1 MYRQLQDYIEKQ
13 GFKGF
18 DPYDVLCSKIP
29 FHWLGRWGEVLAIQF
44 QKRNPIN
51 IRSLIGI
58 KKEYNAKAI
67 GLLLESYIKLEKLQ
81 PQKDFT
87 SQINFFFSF
96 LKDTISPGFNG
107 ACWGYPFAWSTTE
120 KHLPANAPNVVVTA
134 FAVRGLHSYY
144 EKTNDPIAAE
154 LIHSAARF
162 VFMDLPRNES
172 SEGTFFSYTPFQ
184 QDCCYNASLFAAE
197 ILARSVSISANESFR
212 TLAISAVDFV
222 VKQQQDDGHWNYS
235 RSLKT
240 GEERAQIDFH
250 QGYVIDSIFLIAQ
263 FLKIENH
270 AWNKAVSDGTKFY
283 REKQFLDSG
292 QSLWRI
298 PKAYPVDIHNQSQ
311 GIITFLRLSQLDSSY
326 LPFANTIAE
335 WTKMNMQHS
344 SGYFYYRKLK
354 GYTNKISY
362 LRWSNAWMLLAL
374 VTLEEKIAQRK

>member
-1 MYRQLQDYIEKQ
+1 MYRQLQEYIEKQ

-18 DPYDVLCSKIP
+18 DPYDVLCSKFP
-29 FHWLGRWGEVLAIQF
+29 FRLFGRWGEVLAIQF

-51 IRSLIGI
+51 IRPLLGI

-67 GLLLESYIKLEKLQ
+67 GLLLESYVTLEKLEL
-81 PQKDFT
+81 QKDFK
-87 SQINFFFSF
+87 SQSKFFFSF

-134 FAVRGLHSYY
+134 FAVRGLYKYY
-144 EKTNDPIAAE
+144 EKTKDPTAAE

-162 VFMDLPRNES
+162 VYMDLPRNES
-172 SEGTFFSYTPFQ
+172 SVGTFFSYTPFQ

-197 ILARSVSISANESFR
+197 ILARSSAISKNDSYQ
-212 TLAISAVDFV
+212 TLAVSAVEFV
-222 VKQQQDDGHWNYS
+222 VKQQHDDGHWNYS
-235 RSLKT
+235 RNLKT
-240 GEERAQIDFH
+240 GEERVQIDFH
-250 QGYVIDSIFLIAQ
+250 QGYVIDSVFLIAQ
-263 FLKIENH
+263 LLKIENQS
-270 AWNKAVSDGTKFY
+270 WNNAVSAGTKFY

-298 PKAYPVDIHNQSQ
+298 PKAFPVDIHNQSQ
-311 GIITFLRLSQLDSSY
+311 GIITFSRMSHLDPSY
-326 LPFANTIAE
+326 LPFANTIAA
-335 WTKMNMQHS
+335 WTKMNMQHA

-354 GYTNKISY
+354 AYTNKISY

-374 VTLEEKIAQRK
+374 VTLEEKNSFK